1 MTPSLTPGRKDTIQ
15 VVDQRHARIG
25 LALVRVKRA
34 SVAPA
39 SRHFSVIIARMK
51 FSNGGDLILLAAFV
65 VGVACMGQ
73 GGRAQSAAPPQDEEE
88 VVKQGQEH
96 NRECK
101 QEEPLKRYTQ
111 VL

>member
-51 FSNGGDLILLAAFV
+51 FSNGGVLILLGAFV
-65 VGVACMGQ
+65 AGVACMGQ
-73 GGRAQSAAPPQDEEE
+73 GGRAQTAAPAADERAL
-88 VVKQGQEH
+88 VKTGQKAKCEGQEDAAL
-96 NRECK
+96 EACK
-101 QEEPLKRYTQ
+101 A